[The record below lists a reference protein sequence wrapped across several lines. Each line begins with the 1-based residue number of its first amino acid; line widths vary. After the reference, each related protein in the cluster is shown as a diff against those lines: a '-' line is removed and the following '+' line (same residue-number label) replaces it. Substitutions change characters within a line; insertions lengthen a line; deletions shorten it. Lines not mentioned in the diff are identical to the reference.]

1 MERDRQTDT
10 ETVAVCVGVGGCGV
24 RGGGGQKHQLLFAV
38 SIMVWA
44 IRRVRADDHGGQ
56 KGH

>member
-1 MERDRQTDT
+1 MERDRQTDRHRDSCC
-10 ETVAVCVGVGGCGV
+10 VCGE
-24 RGGGGQKHQLLFAV
+24 GGGGGGEGEQKQQLLFAV